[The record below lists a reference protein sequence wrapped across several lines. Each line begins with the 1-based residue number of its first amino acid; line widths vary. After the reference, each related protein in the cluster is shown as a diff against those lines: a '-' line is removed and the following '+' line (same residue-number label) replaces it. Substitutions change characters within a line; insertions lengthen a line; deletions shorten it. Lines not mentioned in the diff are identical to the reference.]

1 MTKFERSC
9 TLKKQRKTKAK
20 KSPLKSEELELI
32 HQILDKLNTLLIRNV
47 LQTITT
53 QIAEEFEARL
63 KIRLRREGSSFIII
77 EQDAK
82 NLELNRSFFQD
93 FCLLLQNFINQNGLG
108 VDRDKRQAEQL
119 LLYLRSLETQSA
131 GEVN

>member
-1 MTKFERSC
+1 M
-9 TLKKQRKTKAK
+9 KKQRKTKAK

-47 LQTITT
+47 LQIITT

-77 EQDAK
+77 EQNAE
-82 NLELNRSFFQD
+82 NFELNRSFFQD
-93 FCLLLQNFINQNGLG
+93 FCLLLQNFIDQNGLG
-108 VDRDKRQAEQL
+108 VDWDKRQAGQL
-119 LLYLRSLETQSA
+119 LSYLQSLETQSVR
-131 GEVN
+131 EVN

>member
-1 MTKFERSC
+1 MTKFKRRC

-20 KSPLKSEELELI
+20 KLPLKSEELELI

-63 KIRLRREGSSFIII
+63 KIRLRREGNSFIII
-77 EQDAK
+77 GQDAK

-93 FCLLLQNFINQNGLG
+93 FCLFLQNFINQNGLG
-108 VDRDKRQAEQL
+108 VDWDKRQAKQL
-119 LLYLRSLETQSA
+119 LLYMQSLETQSV
-131 GEVN
+131 E